1 MICYMSIVAAVPT
14 SLPLSCNHF
23 VNRRIIC
30 NVLSL
35 SLLCTLPPK
44 NEFIIDIYDRA
55 CISCNDTGIHLYYY
69 SHSPA
74 LPPFPSLPLSLSP
87 SLSLPPFP
95 SPGAEPTEPE
105 KEVYSRISE
114 ILSDAPR
121 ILEELRAYKGAGESI
136 REVRK
141 LWGEGER
148 PMYKLYSPDSFKL
161 HPVM

>member
-1 MICYMSIVAAVPT
+1 MNLLSIFMIMLVFHVMIQVFICVIILAHLCT
-14 SLPLSCNHF
+14 SLSLSPP
-23 VNRRIIC
+23 
-30 NVLSL
+30 LSL
-35 SLLCTLPPK
+35 SL
-44 NEFIIDIYDRA
+44 
-55 CISCNDTGIHLYYY
+55 
-69 SHSPA
+69 
-74 LPPFPSLPLSLSP
+74 PFP
-87 SLSLPPFP
+87 F
-95 SPGAEPTEPE
+95 PGAEPTEPE

-141 LWGEGER
+141 LWGEGEW